1 MNYKFKIFL
10 WFIPILFTCI
20 IANANTYT
28 FTTAGS
34 SGREGP
40 TQAQIDSNYAGTNLA
55 NSISINTR
63 GIQEW
68 TVPAD
73 GNYSLE
79 VWGAQGGRGGVDD
92 SIVEGGLGARVKGI
106 FNLSQN
112 QVLKI
117 IVGQKGLGGGDGVGG
132 GGGGGSF
139 IVVGSTPLIVA
150 GGGGGGSY
158 NSTHEPGVDS
168 RIGGEG
174 KAELSTSTAA
184 GTTSN
189 ASGGAGF
196 LSNSTAGSS
205 SGIAK
210 SFTNGGTGA
219 TGKTNHDGG
228 FGGGGGGSLSFPSGG
243 GGGGYQGGNASG
255 QSWTPSIGQSKGGYS
270 YNSGTDQNNTSG
282 INSGHGKVIITP
294 LQTTT
299 YTFTNAGAS
308 GRDGPTQA
316 QIDSNYSG
324 TNLANSVSINTSG
337 IQEWT
342 VPISGSYF
350 FELWGAS
357 GGEDAKTN
365 TSNVGGN
372 GGYASGKISLNS
384 GDIIYI
390 LVGQQGVDTSQGVPA
405 HGGFN
410 GGGDNQRFGGSGGG
424 ASDIR
429 FNGSEL
435 VNRIIVAGGGGGAY
449 GGSSSGNGGDGG
461 GLSGQ
466 NGTSGNGGTQSSG
479 GNDGGVLGV
488 GGFSNPADSGG
499 AGGGG
504 YYGGGA
510 ANSSWGSGGGGSSYI
525 GGVLEGN
532 TTSGVNEGH
541 GLVVITVLSSFGNL
555 NQAPIITQ
563 GIGPQT
569 KTINED
575 TSATWTASELNATDS
590 DTNAS
595 SLSWSLLTAPSH
607 GTAIVD
613 GNGSS
618 PAILS
623 YQPNANFNG
632 SDSFSVQV
640 SDGENND
647 SITINLT
654 VNSVNDNPTIYS
666 INGQTLSSALTAEIQ
681 VQENSS
687 VSLDINASDSIEG
700 DTLTFQKTAGA
711 DRDLFDLNST
721 TGVLSIASA
730 PDFENPTDADANN
743 TYEIWFRAN
752 DGNGGFDE
760 KRLTIRVT
768 NVVEDNDGD
777 GIEDAYDPDDDNDG
791 FSDAVEIAYGSDPMD
806 ANSTANAPPADL
818 NTTSALQVSENQSTG
833 TVVGQLTATD
843 PDANA
848 TLTFTLVAGANDNHL
863 FSIDTNGTLKT
874 ASVFNYESNSSH
886 TIQAKVRD
894 QYNLWIKENFTVQ
907 ITNIIED
914 LDRDGT
920 EDHFDT
926 DDDGDGF
933 SDIVEIAYGSDPMD
947 ANSTANTAP
956 TDLNTTSALQ
966 VAENQ
971 SIGRVVGQLT
981 AIDPDAN
988 ATLTFTLV
996 SGSND
1001 NHLFSIDT
1009 NGTIRTATVFNYE
1022 SNSSHTIRAKVRD
1035 QYNLWIKE
1043 NFTVQ
1048 ITNIIEDLDGDG
1060 TEDHFDTDDDGDG
1073 FSDAVEIAYGS

>member
-1 MNYKFKIFL
+1 MNKGIIMNYKFKIFL

-139 IVVGSTPLIVA
+139 IVLGSSPLIVA

-357 GGEDAKTN
+357 GGEDAKAN
-365 TSNVGGN
+365 TSNVGGK

-405 HGGFN
+405 RGGFN

-595 SLSWSLLTAPSH
+595 SLAWTLVTSPSH

-618 PAILS
+618 SQLS
-623 YQPNANFNG
+623 CP
-632 SDSFSVQV
+632 
-640 SDGENND
+640 
-647 SITINLT
+647 INPM
-654 VNSVNDNPTIYS
+654 PT
-666 INGQTLSSALTAEIQ
+666 L
-681 VQENSS
+681 
-687 VSLDINASDSIEG
+687 
-700 DTLTFQKTAGA
+700 
-711 DRDLFDLNST
+711 
-721 TGVLSIASA
+721 
-730 PDFENPTDADANN
+730 
-743 TYEIWFRAN
+743 
-752 DGNGGFDE
+752 
-760 KRLTIRVT
+760 
-768 NVVEDNDGD
+768 
-777 GIEDAYDPDDDNDG
+777 
-791 FSDAVEIAYGSDPMD
+791 M
-806 ANSTANAPPADL
+806 
-818 NTTSALQVSENQSTG
+818 
-833 TVVGQLTATD
+833 
-843 PDANA
+843 
-848 TLTFTLVAGANDNHL
+848 
-863 FSIDTNGTLKT
+863 
-874 ASVFNYESNSSH
+874 
-886 TIQAKVRD
+886 
-894 QYNLWIKENFTVQ
+894 VQ
-907 ITNIIED
+907 I
-914 LDRDGT
+914 
-920 EDHFDT
+920 
-926 DDDGDGF
+926 
-933 SDIVEIAYGSDPMD
+933 
-947 ANSTANTAP
+947 
-956 TDLNTTSALQ
+956 
-966 VAENQ
+966 
-971 SIGRVVGQLT
+971 
-981 AIDPDAN
+981 
-988 ATLTFTLV
+988 
-996 SGSND
+996 
-1001 NHLFSIDT
+1001 LFP
-1009 NGTIRTATVFNYE
+1009 F
-1022 SNSSHTIRAKVRD
+1022 K
-1035 QYNLWIKE
+1035 
-1043 NFTVQ
+1043 
-1048 ITNIIEDLDGDG
+1048 
-1060 TEDHFDTDDDGDG
+1060 
-1073 FSDAVEIAYGS
+1073 